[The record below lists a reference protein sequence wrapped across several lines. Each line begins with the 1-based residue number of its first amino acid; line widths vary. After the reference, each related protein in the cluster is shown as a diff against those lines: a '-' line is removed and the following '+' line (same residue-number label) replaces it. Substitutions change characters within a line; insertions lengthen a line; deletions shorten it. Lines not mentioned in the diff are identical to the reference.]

1 MSKLPLISVIVP
13 VYNASPTLSL
23 CLNSLE
29 KLDYPKSKL
38 EIIVVDNG
46 STDGSDKIAKEF
58 NVRLYYE
65 RSLKSS
71 YQARNTGIT
80 NATGDLIAF
89 TDSDCIVSHDWL
101 INLTRFW
108 DDDKIGCF
116 AGEILSYEPR
126 TLIEKFSDRHE
137 IMKQV
142 GARSHPYM
150 PYTATANSSYRKD
163 VFSKIGYFNPRLV
176 SGGDADFS
184 WRMQNETS
192 LKIKFIPEAVV
203 YHRHRTNVIELYKQ
217 FKKNEYGQVLLNQLY
232 PNMKLKTENE
242 RKSEFIRAIYSSIRW
257 LPGNLI
263 RFVRGERDFL
273 TLMSPFIYII
283 ASFGTYMGR
292 LSEVDVQ

>member
-232 PNMKLKTENE
+232 PNMKLKTKNE

>member
-232 PNMKLKTENE
+232 PNMKLKTKNE

-292 LSEVDVQ
+292 LSKSDVQ

>member
-1 MSKLPLISVIVP
+1 
-13 VYNASPTLSL
+13 
-23 CLNSLE
+23 
-29 KLDYPKSKL
+29 
-38 EIIVVDNG
+38 
-46 STDGSDKIAKEF
+46 
-58 NVRLYYE
+58 
-65 RSLKSS
+65 
-71 YQARNTGIT
+71 
-80 NATGDLIAF
+80 
-89 TDSDCIVSHDWL
+89 
-101 INLTRFW
+101 
-108 DDDKIGCF
+108 
-116 AGEILSYEPR
+116 
-126 TLIEKFSDRHE
+126 
-137 IMKQV
+137 MKQV

-232 PNMKLKTENE
+232 PNMKLKTKNE